1 MRGKAIH
8 SLTHSIWDGI
18 IPAHAGKSRQGHVQ
32 RGFDGD
38 HPRSCGE
45 KRDKNRVIANFPG
58 SSPLM
63 RGKVSAPSAARCLG
77 GIIPAHAGKR
87 PIFTQSMQI
96 QRDHPRSCGE
106 KCPGTTIAVCYIGS
120 SPLMRGKEHLVRLS
134 DQNHGIIPAHAGKR
148 LKQVAKTGY
157 FRETLHFS
165 ISIWYTKWV
174 SLQSADTR
182 CIPAVSNWKYSAI
195 VSSL

>member
-1 MRGKAIH
+1 MRGKAFCIPF
-8 SLTHSIWDGI
+8 DMVKAGI
-18 IPAHAGKSRQGHVQ
+18 IPAHAGKG
-32 RGFDGD
+32 
-38 HPRSCGE
+38 
-45 KRDKNRVIANFPG
+45 
-58 SSPLM
+58 
-63 RGKVSAPSAARCLG
+63 
-77 GIIPAHAGKR
+77 
-87 PIFTQSMQI
+87 
-96 QRDHPRSCGE
+96 
-106 KCPGTTIAVCYIGS
+106 
-120 SPLMRGKEHLVRLS
+120 
-134 DQNHGIIPAHAGKR
+134 

>member
-1 MRGKAIH
+1 MRGKAQE
-8 SLTHSIWDGI
+8 LRKCPRGRGI
-18 IPAHAGKSRQGHVQ
+18 IPAHAGKRSIVCT
-32 RGFDGD
+32 FCDALWD

-45 KRDKNRVIANFPG
+45 KCGYRAWAGCRAG

-63 RGKVSAPSAARCLG
+63 RGKVFFPTFRLCASR
-77 GIIPAHAGKR
+77 IIPAHAGKR
-87 PIFTQSMQI
+87 QSFDGLADAY
-96 QRDHPRSCGE
+96 RDHPRSCGE
-106 KCPGTTIAVCYIGS
+106 KTLRMLLLLLIRGS
-120 SPLMRGKEHLVRLS
+120 SPLMRGKVLNAAQALYYI
-134 DQNHGIIPAHAGKR
+134 GIIPAHAGKR

-182 CIPAVSNWKYSAI
+182 CIPAVSN
-195 VSSL
+195 